1 MNIKAYVNA
10 KIDNQVN
17 SQNYHVGKELG
28 ISSAM
33 LSHYRTGHTRQ
44 PSLELARRIYELDKV
59 TIWPYS
65 VEAVTGEEDDV

>member
-65 VEAVTGEEDDV
+65 VEAVTGEEEDV